1 MKQNSEKISKKEIK
15 HLSWLAKIE
24 LSKEEEEL
32 FSKQLNDILSY
43 FNKIDEADVEKLSPT
58 HHVVELINVMRADE
72 PESSASDEILRNIP
86 KMKGRYVK
94 APRIV

>member
-1 MKQNSEKISKKEIK
+1 MKENSEKISKKEIK

-24 LSKEEEEL
+24 LSQEEEEL

-43 FNKIDEADVEKLSPT
+43 FKKIDEADVEKLLPT
-58 HHVVELINVMRADE
+58 HHVIELINVMRVDE
-72 PESSASDEILRNIP
+72 PEPSAPDEILRNVP
-86 KMKGRYVK
+86 KIKGRYVK

>member
-1 MKQNSEKISKKEIK
+1 MKENSNKISKKEIK

-43 FNKIDEADVEKLSPT
+43 FRKIDEADVEKLSPT
-58 HHVVELINVMRADE
+58 QHVVELINVMRVDK
-72 PESSASDEILRNIP
+72 PEASASDEILRNVP
-86 KMKGRYVK
+86 KIKGRYVK

>member
-1 MKQNSEKISKKEIK
+1 MKHSKESISKKEIK

-32 FSKQLNDILSY
+32 FRKQVNDILSY
-43 FNKIDEADVEKLSPT
+43 FKKIDKANVEELPPT
-58 HHVVELINVMRADE
+58 HHVVELTNVLRTDE
-72 PESSASDEILRNIP
+72 AKSTSSDEIMKNVPRI
-86 KMKGRYVK
+86 KGRYVK

>member
-1 MKQNSEKISKKEIK
+1 MKQNNEKISKKEIK

-32 FSKQLNDILSY
+32 FSKQLNEILSY
-43 FNKIDEADVEKLSPT
+43 FKKIDEADVEKLLPT

-72 PESSASDEILRNIP
+72 PESITSDEVLKNVP
-86 KMKGRYVK
+86 KIKGRYVK
-94 APRIV
+94 APKIV